1 MNGAAAPGWFVDPWQ
16 PTRYRWWDGTQWAAP
31 TSQQPG
37 VPARPAM
44 PTLPLPAA
52 IGAIAIT
59 TVALIGSRF
68 ALDALGELQWPI
80 AVYVAL
86 SVLFAYGPMVAY
98 CVWASRR
105 WGTGRLSR
113 DAGFTAR
120 WSDAGWGP
128 LVWLAAFGAEIAV
141 ALFVLATRIPIRS
154 NTENID
160 DLSGERGVIISVL
173 ITAVIAA
180 PFIEEL
186 VFRGVI
192 LRGLA
197 STLSAWVAVVVQGML
212 FGAAHA
218 DPSRGIG
225 NVGLVLVLSAVG
237 VVLGGAAL
245 LLRRI
250 GPTIIAHMIF
260 NGVVLLIV
268 LFVRT

>member
-1 MNGAAAPGWFVDPWQ
+1 VDGAAAPGWFVDPWQ
-16 PTRYRWWDGTQWAAP
+16 PDQYRWWDGTQWAAP
-31 TSQQPG
+31 TSRLPG
-37 VPARPAM
+37 MPVRPRM

-52 IGAIAIT
+52 LGAIAVT
-59 TVALIGSRF
+59 AVALIGSRF
-68 ALDALGELQWPI
+68 VLDALGRFQWPI
-80 AVYVAL
+80 IAYLAL
-86 SVLFAYGPMVAY
+86 SVLLAYGPMLVY
-98 CVWASRR
+98 CLWASRR

-113 DAGFTAR
+113 DAGFTVR

-128 LVWLAAFGAEIAV
+128 VVWLAAFGAEIAV

-154 NTENID
+154 NTEGID
-160 DLSGERGVIISVL
+160 DVSGERGVIIAVL
-173 ITAVIAA
+173 ISAVIAA

-197 STLSAWVAVVVQGML
+197 STLSAWLAVVVQGVL
-212 FGAAHA
+212 FGAAHSDA
-218 DPSRGIG
+218 SRGLG
-225 NVGLVLVLSAVG
+225 NIGLVLVLSSVG
-237 VVLGGAAL
+237 IVFGGAAL

-250 GPTIIAHMIF
+250 GPTIIAHAIF